1 MPLLASIRAP
11 TPLLAS
17 TRRYVADAAERTV
30 QEHRAHDRRKHSED
44 PTTILAGEIGSREEW
59 AAWAEYESKMSFR
72 QKLTVKQIMALL
84 AVRHSFVHGG
94 FRKVLTGLA
103 VYAAASEFLHDFFH
117 EYETIHHLLGLVG
130 TEHAVGLIALSHLS
144 EHFKEWLED
153 QDKPAHHV
161 QERHRLDVLR
171 IFAGGKQPYWPRH
184 ILWYHDWWDGHRG
197 DMGCF
202 VHAKVQAELKAADKK
217 GGGGH

>member
-1 MPLLASIRAP
+1 MTTRPAMLAALS
-11 TPLLAS
+11 LAL
-17 TRRYVADAAERTV
+17 ADAV
-30 QEHRAHDRRKHSED
+30 
-44 PTTILAGEIGSREEW
+44 P
-59 AAWAEYESKMSFR
+59 
-72 QKLTVKQIMALL
+72 
-84 AVRHSFVHGG
+84 
-94 FRKVLTGLA
+94 TGLQGISA
-103 VYAAASEFLHDFFH
+103 RVD
-117 EYETIHHLLGLVG
+117 
-130 TEHAVGLIALSHLS
+130 TEHAVGFIALSHLS

-202 VHAKVQAELKAADKK
+202 VHANVQAELKAADKK

>member
-1 MPLLASIRAP
+1 MSPTRCPLLFGLV
-11 TPLLAS
+11 LLAAAVPALAQEGAVPDGFS
-17 TRRYVADAAERTV
+17 RQDMLRGTVTAERAWWDV
-30 QEHRAHDRRKHSED
+30 QHYELSLRVMPETKSIEGSNVITFKVVAKGDRMQVD
-44 PTTILAGEIGSREEW
+44 L
-59 AAWAEYESKMSFR
+59 
-72 QKLTVKQIMALL
+72 QKPL
-84 AVRHSFVHGG
+84 AVTRVVHDGAELEFEREG
-94 FRKVLTGLA
+94 KVYWITFPQPLA
-103 VYAAASEFLHDFFH
+103 
-117 EYETIHHLLGLVG
+117 VG

-202 VHAKVQAELKAADKK
+202 VHANVQAELKAADKK